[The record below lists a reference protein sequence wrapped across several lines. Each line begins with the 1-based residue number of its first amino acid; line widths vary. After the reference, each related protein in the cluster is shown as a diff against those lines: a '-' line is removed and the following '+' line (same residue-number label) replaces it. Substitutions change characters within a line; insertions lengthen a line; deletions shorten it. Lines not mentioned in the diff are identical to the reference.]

1 MTTAVHHHHNDHRG
15 APDPSMKEKEK
26 AEIIPEFI
34 EDRRKDS
41 EGRIT
46 INRFS
51 IGKLLG
57 KV

>member
-1 MTTAVHHHHNDHRG
+1 MTTVIHHHHVDHRNT
-15 APDPSMKEKEK
+15 ADSLIKEK

-34 EDRRKDS
+34 EERRKDS

-46 INRFS
+46 INKFS

-57 KV
+57 KVG